1 MRRENEILCK
11 LCLALATLGSD
22 AEEQN
27 DISHGVKDMMEDL
40 VATANKKMVKS
51 SARAYPIAKSYS
63 KPVEEK
69 TDELSEMPRN
79 RMSQS
84 NSNNLFSMVSNSLSK
99 ARTPSNEEAPPKPA
113 QARSLASLSSA
124 VAGAARSKPAK
135 NTAKN
140 VPKAAARSPSKP
152 RASKPAK
159 SFRLTEEQIMEYKE
173 AFAVFD
179 KDNDEQLSITDTI
192 KVMHALGKRITNTQV
207 KASLQPYTTQV
218 DFPEFLTLMAQE
230 VVDDGEESMREAIKG
245 IFEFFDSDQKGY
257 ITAGQLRHVLTHL
270 GECLTDEEVN
280 SLLED
285 VDPDRKNK
293 IRFEPFALY
302 IMSK

>member
-1 MRRENEILCK
+1 MSSNNI
-11 LCLALATLGSD
+11 
-22 AEEQN
+22 Q
-27 DISHGVKDMMEDL
+27 
-40 VATANKKMVKS
+40 S

-69 TDELSEMPRN
+69 NLFLTDFIFFLFFFEKNSNCYKQPGQTDDVSEMPRN

-99 ARTPSNEEAPPKPA
+99 ARTPSNEEATPPKPA

-152 RASKPAK
+152 RASRPAK

-173 AFAVFD
+173 AFA
-179 KDNDEQLSITDTI
+179 
-192 KVMHALGKRITNTQV
+192 G
-207 KASLQPYTTQV
+207 
-218 DFPEFLTLMAQE
+218 
-230 VVDDGEESMREAIKG
+230 
-245 IFEFFDSDQKGY
+245 
-257 ITAGQLRHVLTHL
+257 
-270 GECLTDEEVN
+270 
-280 SLLED
+280 
-285 VDPDRKNK
+285 
-293 IRFEPFALY
+293 
-302 IMSK
+302 